1 MRIITQEEYCGKLKT
16 NLYIYKNDFTWYF
29 KLAPNISFEK
39 RNLYWELQDLTKNIY
54 MVFYNN
60 PAIFIKTIKFI
71 FKSDNIIS
79 DMLSIVGLD
88 EEELE
93 LLKLG
98 LDNE

>member
-1 MRIITQEEYCGKLKT
+1 MKKEICI
-16 NLYIYKNDFTWYF
+16 
-29 KLAPNISFEK
+29 
-39 RNLYWELQDLTKNIY
+39 ELQDLTKNIY
-54 MVFYNN
+54 MVLYNN

-93 LLKLG
+93 LLKSG